1 MTTQVSC
8 SGKIATDIDDLM
20 IRIES
25 LRCSGKRIVLTQGT
39 FDLVHIG
46 HGRYLQRAKEHGD
59 ILVVGVDSD
68 EKTRNRKGPTRP
80 MIPQEERI
88 EMLSHIGYVDLVVLK
103 EDGQEK
109 WSLTKLVRPDVLI
122 ATETTYTEEEVC
134 QLDEFC
140 GEVVVLKRQAE
151 SKPDDS
157 KRVEQIRQKLRSYK
171 PSGSKAHFFQFGEL
185 PPLISISEGV
195 VKNG

>member
-151 SKPDDS
+151 TSTS
-157 KRVEQIRQKLRSYK
+157 ARMRLMQIDGADRLAKILGPKLTGILKGAIQESLDQMR
-171 PSGSKAHFFQFGEL
+171 
-185 PPLISISEGV
+185 GV
-195 VKNG
+195 